1 MEARKSGL
9 TDAAGVLDPV
19 PASAAVVALDVVV
32 EDGAGRVA
40 GPGVRDLCA
49 DEVAHAL
56 RLLLVVEGSEEATTT
71 ERGRKDSLRI
81 NNLRGRPCREH

>member
-1 MEARKSGL
+1 METRKSEL

-49 DEVAHAL
+49 DEVVHAL
-56 RLLLVVEGSEEATTT
+56 RLLPVVEGSEEATVT
-71 ERGRKDSLRI
+71 EPGLRR
-81 NNLRGRPCREH
+81 NDLRGRSCREH

>member
-32 EDGAGRVA
+32 EDGAG
-40 GPGVRDLCA
+40 PGVRDFCA
-49 DEVAHAL
+49 DDEVAHAL
-56 RLLLVVEGSEEATTT
+56 RLQLVVEGIEEATAT
-71 ERGRKDSLRI
+71 ERGRRDSLRV
-81 NNLRGRPCREH
+81 NDLRGRSCGEH

>member
-9 TDAAGVLDPV
+9 TDVAGVLDPV

-40 GPGVRDLCA
+40 GPGV
-49 DEVAHAL
+49 DEVVHAL
-56 RLLLVVEGSEEATTT
+56 RLLLMVVEGSEEATATAT
-71 ERGRKDSLRI
+71 EPGRKDGQRI
-81 NNLRGRPCREH
+81 NDLRGRSCREH

>member
-32 EDGAGRVA
+32 EDGAG
-40 GPGVRDLCA
+40 PGVRDLCA

-56 RLLLVVEGSEEATTT
+56 RLLLAVEGSEEATAT

-81 NNLRGRPCREH
+81 NDLRGRPCREH

>member
-9 TDAAGVLDPV
+9 TDTAGVLDPV

-40 GPGVRDLCA
+40 GPGVRDL
-49 DEVAHAL
+49 VAHAL
-56 RLLLVVEGSEEATTT
+56 RLLLVVEGSEEATAT
-71 ERGRKDSLRI
+71 ERGRRDSLRI
-81 NNLRGRPCREH
+81 NDLRGRSCREH

>member
-40 GPGVRDLCA
+40 GPGVRDLY

-56 RLLLVVEGSEEATTT
+56 RLLLVVEGSEEATAT
-71 ERGRKDSLRI
+71 ERGRRTND
-81 NNLRGRPCREH
+81 LRGRSCGEH